1 MKHGM
6 AISKLPCGGCKYCTK
21 PHQNWTFFAQEI
33 DDVVPLGMSIHSE
46 QLLGTTSG
54 HAALS

>member
-1 MKHGM
+1 MVWLSVSSLVVD
-6 AISKLPCGGCKYCTK
+6 ANTA
-21 PHQNWTFFAQEI
+21 HQNWTFFAQEI

-46 QLLGTTSG
+46 QLSGTTSG